1 MQPTAKSLIEVVDRE
16 RLKREMSNR
25 YFSRNVL
32 GISPSYWCRLKNG
45 ERAITLDI
53 LRIFMQ
59 NLPELTP
66 EVTIYIMRQ
75 GNDGNNPKR
84 GQEIIN
90 PDNSEKPLLKTG
102 VEMPSDYLE
111 HGKGRQPPN

>member
-1 MQPTAKSLIEVVDRE
+1 MQGTTELIEAVDRE
-16 RLKREMSNR
+16 RIKREMSDR

-53 LRIFMQ
+53 LRLFMQ
-59 NLPELTP
+59 KLPEVTP

-75 GNDGNNPKR
+75 GNNGNISEIAIQNEVGKSGL
-84 GQEIIN
+84 GQLSTPTTE
-90 PDNSEKPLLKTG
+90 
-102 VEMPSDYLE
+102 
-111 HGKGRQPPN
+111 KGRKT